1 MLLAPGKRVILNL
14 NLKTDEYFVKHEG
27 KKYPLKP
34 VSDEDIIDNFQKM
47 ISNEQKENNK
57 MKLIQQSAMNALR
70 KYERFLKNKEAIIKQ
85 KEKELKNL
93 FLSLNKDNQ

>member
-1 MLLAPGKRVILNL
+1 
-14 NLKTDEYFVKHEG
+14 
-27 KKYPLKP
+27 
-34 VSDEDIIDNFQKM
+34 M